1 MPATDFR
8 INVGFFEHP
17 KTLKLQRRL
26 GDGAV
31 LALLRLI
38 RFCTTTRGRSDGG
51 LDGLDNDD
59 IEIAAGWL
67 GEPGILLSTLCEL
80 RWIDRRGGA
89 LWLHDFEEH
98 NPWAAGADQRS
109 EVARKAAQKRWAKEA
124 NKNNDLDAPI
134 IENDAQCNAPSIEN
148 DAQGNAPS
156 IENDAQGNAL
166 SFFPSF
172 LPSFPSF
179 PSFPNQ
185 HTNQPT
191 DRVDLS
197 IDGDL
202 LKETGLQKKNS
213 EGVGAKIQDTKTTT
227 SVAVQTVWGAYREFH
242 PSCAGIIKSTRK
254 EYRLILARMK
264 DGFSVPDLIKAIHGY
279 HRSPF
284 HNGMND
290 SGKKYLGL
298 ELMVRD
304 SPHVE
309 AGIEMADDPDV
320 ERRAAMGSKGL
331 KSAYAGESWLA
342 KQLEKENSDAR
353 D

>member
-1 MPATDFR
+1 MANDPIYRKIYTRMWADEKFLSLSPQKPSGQALWIFLLTGPFTT
-8 INVGFFEHP
+8 ILPGVVVAGEAAISE
-17 KTLKLQRRL
+17 RL
-26 GDGAV
+26 GWPLRSTKRKMNELHFQKLVFCDRGLQIIYIKNAINYNKPASPNV
-31 LALLRLI
+31 VRSWKTAWENVPECRLKEDIYLDLLEKLPKA
-38 RFCTTTRGRSDGG
+38 FGEAF
-51 LDGLDNDD
+51 N
-59 IEIAAGWL
+59 EIARRPSGKPSGKPSRKPSGKPSLNQEAGSRKQET
-67 GEPGILLSTLCEL
+67 GNRKQEEQTL
-80 RWIDRRGGA
+80 
-89 LWLHDFEEH
+89 
-98 NPWAAGADQRS
+98 
-109 EVARKAAQKRWAKEA
+109 
-124 NKNNDLDAPI
+124 
-134 IENDAQCNAPSIEN
+134 
-148 DAQGNAPS
+148 
-156 IENDAQGNAL
+156 
-166 SFFPSF
+166 
-172 LPSFPSF
+172 
-179 PSFPNQ
+179 
-185 HTNQPT
+185 
-191 DRVDLS
+191 VDLS